1 MVADALEILCDHQK
15 IEALAAQVR
24 VLGDLT
30 DQLVFHGVEQA
41 VDDVVLLLN
50 GTGLAEILADEG
62 VDAVRDHAAG
72 GAGHFIDVRARL
84 ELLILDVAGDAR
96 DVRGLVADAL
106 QIGDHFQ
113 GRGDRAQVARNG
125 LLLQQELHTQALDL
139 ALLVVALQRGRLFGA
154 LLVRFIFQRVHGS
167 GDRVLAQRAHF
178 NQFPVEQ
185 LQLLVKADAHQP
197 NLPVM

>member
-1 MVADALEILCDHQK
+1 MCAGDGIFDPLCHIHGMVADALEILCDHQK

-72 GAGHFIDVRARL
+72 GAAI
-84 ELLILDVAGDAR
+84 
-96 DVRGLVADAL
+96 
-106 QIGDHFQ
+106 
-113 GRGDRAQVARNG
+113 
-125 LLLQQELHTQALDL
+125 
-139 ALLVVALQRGRLFGA
+139 
-154 LLVRFIFQRVHGS
+154 S
-167 GDRVLAQRAHF
+167 
-178 NQFPVEQ
+178 
-185 LQLLVKADAHQP
+185 
-197 NLPVM
+197 

>member
-1 MVADALEILCDHQK
+1 M
-15 IEALAAQVR
+15 
-24 VLGDLT
+24 
-30 DQLVFHGVEQA
+30 
-41 VDDVVLLLN
+41 
-50 GTGLAEILADEG
+50 
-62 VDAVRDHAAG
+62 
-72 GAGHFIDVRARL
+72 RARL

-106 QIGDHFQ
+106 QVGDHFQ
-113 GRGDRAQVARNG
+113 GGGDRAQVARDR

-139 ALLVVALQRGRLFGA
+139 ALLMVDLALQRGRLFGA
-154 LLVRFIFQRVHGS
+154 LLVRFIFQRVHGG